1 MGVTPAAE
9 RLQLAEPPVFWE
21 MGGLVPQENR
31 LMRAGTIAI
40 VGRSNVGK
48 STLLNQ
54 ILGERLAIVSP
65 LPQTTRDPLLG
76 VVRREGAELAFLDTP
91 GIHKPKTELGSRMNS
106 SAMSATES
114 ADVIVFVTD
123 AAAGAK
129 LVQKKS
135 KRSDVT
141 PPLFELAPEDAE
153 LLKSISA
160 LKQIPAILALNK
172 VDTVRDKGLLLP
184 LLQSYLDSVPFR
196 ALVPISALKNDGV
209 DRLLDQIA
217 ELLPEGEAG
226 YPEDTL
232 TDKPSSFFAREYV
245 REQVLLGLKG
255 EIPHAVA
262 VSIDNFDESSDKLRI
277 TATIHVEKVG
287 QRKIIVGAGGLV
299 IKALRVGAE
308 NRLRRLLGRKV
319 KLELFVRVTPRWKET
334 PRMLAEL
341 GYERPTGGK
350 S

>member
-1 MGVTPAAE
+1 
-9 RLQLAEPPVFWE
+9 
-21 MGGLVPQENR
+21 
-31 LMRAGTIAI
+31 MRAGTIAI

-76 VVRREGAELAFLDTP
+76 VVRRAGAELAFLDTP
-91 GIHKPKTELGSRMNS
+91 GIHRPKTELGSRMNS
-106 SAMSATES
+106 SAMSAAES
-114 ADVIVFVTD
+114 ADVVVFVTD
-123 AAAGAK
+123 ATAGVK
-129 LVQKKS
+129 LVQKKL
-135 KRSDVT
+135 KRSDAT
-141 PPLFELAPEDAE
+141 PPLSELAPEDFE
-153 LLKSISA
+153 LLKSIKSIQ
-160 LKQIPAILALNK
+160 KVPAVLVLNK
-172 VDTVRDKGLLLP
+172 IDAVRDKGLLLP
-184 LLQSYLDSVPFR
+184 LLQSYLDAVPFS
-196 ALVPISALKNDGV
+196 ALVPISALENDGV
-209 DRLLDQIA
+209 DKLLDEIGK
-217 ELLPEGEAG
+217 LLPEGEAG

-262 VSIDNFDESSDKLRI
+262 VSIDNFDEGSDKLRI
-277 TATIHVEKVG
+277 AATIHVEKIG
-287 QRKIIVGAGGLV
+287 QRKIIVGTGGAV
-299 IKALRVGAE
+299 IKSLRLGAE

-341 GYERPTGGK
+341 GYERVSGEK

>member
-1 MGVTPAAE
+1 
-9 RLQLAEPPVFWE
+9 
-21 MGGLVPQENR
+21 
-31 LMRAGTIAI
+31 MRAGTIAI

-114 ADVIVFVTD
+114 ADVVVFVTD
-123 AAAGAK
+123 PIESTK
-129 LVQKKS
+129 LVKKKT
-135 KRSDVT
+135 KRTDEI
-141 PPLFELAPEDAE
+141 PPLDELAPEDAA
-153 LLKSISA
+153 LLKSIKS
-160 LKQIPAILALNK
+160 LKKIPIILAMNK
-172 VDTVRDKGLLLP
+172 VDALRDKGLMLP
-184 LLQSYLDSVPFR
+184 LLQSYLNAAPFR
-196 ALVPISALKNDGV
+196 ELVPISALKNDGV
-209 DRLLDQIA
+209 ERLLEVIA
-217 ELLPEGEAG
+217 GLLPEGEAAF
-226 YPEDTL
+226 PEDTL

-245 REQVLLGLKG
+245 REQVLLGLRG

-262 VSIDNFDESSDKLRI
+262 VSIDTFDEGSDKLRI
-277 TATIHVEKVG
+277 AATIHVEKIG
-287 QRKIIVGAGGLV
+287 QRKIIVGSGGTV
-299 IKALRVGAE
+299 IKDLRLGAE
-308 NRLRRLLGRKV
+308 KRLRQLLGRKV

-341 GYERPTGGK
+341 GYDRLNGDK
-350 S
+350 K

>member
-1 MGVTPAAE
+1 
-9 RLQLAEPPVFWE
+9 
-21 MGGLVPQENR
+21 
-31 LMRAGTIAI
+31 MRAGTIAI

-76 VVRREGAELAFLDTP
+76 VLRREDAELAFLDTP
-91 GIHKPKTELGSRMNS
+91 GIHRPKTELGSRMNS

-114 ADVIVFVTD
+114 ADVVVFVTD
-123 AAAGAK
+123 ATEGTK
-129 LVQKKS
+129 LVKKKT
-135 KRSDVT
+135 KRTDEV
-141 PPLFELAPEDAE
+141 PPLEELSPDDAE
-153 LLKSISA
+153 LLRSI
-160 LKQIPAILALNK
+160 KTIKKVPTILVVNK
-172 VDTVRDKGLLLP
+172 VDLVRDKGLMLP
-184 LLQSYLDSVPFR
+184 LLQSYLNAAPFR
-196 ALVPISALKNDGV
+196 ELVPISALQNDGV
-209 DRLLDQIA
+209 DRLLDIIA
-217 ELLPEGEAG
+217 SLLPEGEPA

-262 VSIDNFDESSDKLRI
+262 VSIDTFDEASDKLRI
-277 TATIHVEKVG
+277 AATIHVEKIG
-287 QRKIIVGAGGLV
+287 QRKIIVGTGGEV
-299 IKALRVGAE
+299 IKSLRLGAE
-308 NRLRRLLGRKV
+308 KRLRLLLGRKV

-341 GYERPTGGK
+341 GYDRVTGDK
-350 S
+350 K

>member
-1 MGVTPAAE
+1 
-9 RLQLAEPPVFWE
+9 
-21 MGGLVPQENR
+21 
-31 LMRAGTIAI
+31 MRAGTIAI

-76 VVRREGAELAFLDTP
+76 VVRRADAELAFLDTP

-114 ADVIVFVTD
+114 ADVVVFVTD
-123 AAAGAK
+123 ATAGVK
-129 LVQKKS
+129 LVQKKL
-135 KRSDVT
+135 KRADAT
-141 PPLFELAPEDAE
+141 PPLSELAPEDHE
-153 LLKSISA
+153 LLKSIKSI
-160 LKQIPAILALNK
+160 KKVPAILALNK
-172 VDTVRDKGLLLP
+172 IDAVRDKGLLLP
-184 LLQSYLDSVPFR
+184 LLESYLAAVPFR
-196 ALVPISALKNDGV
+196 TLVPISALENDGV
-209 DRLLDQIA
+209 DRLLDEIA
-217 ELLPEGEAG
+217 ALLPEGEAS

-262 VSIDNFDESSDKLRI
+262 VSIDSFDEASDKLRI
-277 TATIHVEKVG
+277 AATLHVEKVG
-287 QRKIIVGAGGLV
+287 QRKIIVGSGGEV
-299 IKALRVGAE
+299 IKKLRQGAE
-308 NRLRRLLGRKV
+308 HRLKRLLGRKV

-341 GYERPTGGK
+341 GYERTIGDK
-350 S
+350 K

>member
-1 MGVTPAAE
+1 
-9 RLQLAEPPVFWE
+9 
-21 MGGLVPQENR
+21 
-31 LMRAGTIAI
+31 MRAGTIAI

-65 LPQTTRDPLLG
+65 LPQTTRDALLG

-106 SAMSATES
+106 SALSAAES
-114 ADVIVFVTD
+114 ADVVVFVTD
-123 AAAGAK
+123 AAEAVKQVG
-129 LVQKKS
+129 KKT

-141 PPLFELAPEDAE
+141 PPLDELAPEDAA
-153 LLKSISA
+153 LLKSMKLA
-160 LKQIPAILALNK
+160 KVPAILVLNK
-172 VDTVRDKGLLLP
+172 IDAVRDKGLLLP
-184 LLQSYLDSVPFR
+184 LLQSYLDAVPFKQ
-196 ALVPISALKNDGV
+196 LIPLSALENDGV
-209 DRLLDQIA
+209 DRLLDEIA
-217 ELLPEGEAG
+217 ALLPEGEAG
-226 YPEDTL
+226 YPDDTL

-262 VSIDNFDESSDKLRI
+262 VSIDTFDEASDKLRI
-277 TATIHVEKVG
+277 AATIHVEKVG
-287 QRKIIVGAGGLV
+287 QRKIVVGTGGTV
-299 IKALRVGAE
+299 IKALRLGAE
-308 NRLRRLLGRKV
+308 KRLARLLGRKV

-341 GYERPTGGK
+341 GYDKLSGGK
-350 S
+350 P

>member
-1 MGVTPAAE
+1 
-9 RLQLAEPPVFWE
+9 
-21 MGGLVPQENR
+21 
-31 LMRAGTIAI
+31 MRAGTIAI

-65 LPQTTRDPLLG
+65 LPQTTRDALLG

-106 SAMSATES
+106 SAMSAAES
-114 ADVIVFVTD
+114 ADVVVFVTD
-123 AAAGAK
+123 ATDGIK
-129 LVQKKS
+129 LVPKLS

-141 PPLFELAPEDAE
+141 PPLDELVPEDAS
-153 LLKSISA
+153 LLKSMKLS
-160 LKQIPAILALNK
+160 KVPAILALNK
-172 VDTVRDKGLLLP
+172 IDAVRDKGLLLP
-184 LLQSYLDSVPFR
+184 LLQSYLDAVPFKT
-196 ALVPISALKNDGV
+196 LVPISALENDGV
-209 DRLLDQIA
+209 DRLLDEIA
-217 ELLPEGEAG
+217 TLLPEGEAG
-226 YPEDTL
+226 YPDDTL

-262 VSIDNFDESSDKLRI
+262 VSIDTFDEASDKLRI
-277 TATIHVEKVG
+277 AATIHVEKVS
-287 QRKIIVGAGGLV
+287 QRKIVVGTGGTV
-299 IKALRVGAE
+299 IKALRLGAE
-308 NRLRRLLGRKV
+308 KRLARLLGRKV

-341 GYERPTGGK
+341 GYDKQSGGK
-350 S
+350 P

>member
-1 MGVTPAAE
+1 
-9 RLQLAEPPVFWE
+9 
-21 MGGLVPQENR
+21 
-31 LMRAGTIAI
+31 MRAGTIAI

-91 GIHKPKTELGSRMNS
+91 GIHRPKTELGSRMNA

-123 AAAGAK
+123 ATEGAK
-129 LVQKKS
+129 LVKKKT
-135 KRSDVT
+135 KRTDEV
-141 PPLFELAPEDAE
+141 PPLEELAPDDME
-153 LLKSISA
+153 LLKSI
-160 LKQIPAILALNK
+160 KTIKKVPAVLVLNK

-184 LLQSYLDSVPFR
+184 LLQSYLNAVPFKE
-196 ALVPISALKNDGV
+196 LVPISALKNDGV
-209 DRLLDQIA
+209 DRLLEVLS

-245 REQVLLGLKG
+245 REQVLLSLKG

-262 VSIDNFDESSDKLRI
+262 VSIDNFDEASDKLRI
-277 TATIHVEKVG
+277 AATLHVEKVG
-287 QRKIIVGAGGLV
+287 QRKIIVGTGGEV
-299 IKALRVGAE
+299 IKALRQGAE
-308 NRLRRLLGRKV
+308 HRLKRLLGRKV

-341 GYERPTGGK
+341 GYDRISGDK
-350 S
+350 K

>member
-1 MGVTPAAE
+1 
-9 RLQLAEPPVFWE
+9 
-21 MGGLVPQENR
+21 
-31 LMRAGTIAI
+31 MRAGTIAL
-40 VGRSNVGK
+40 VGQSNVGK

-76 VVRREGAELAFLDTP
+76 IVRREDAELAFLDTP

-106 SAMSATES
+106 SAVSATES
-114 ADVIVFVTD
+114 ADVVVFVAD
-123 AAAGAK
+123 AGAGAK
-129 LVQKKS
+129 LVQKKT
-135 KRSDVT
+135 KRTDVV

-153 LLKSISA
+153 LLKS
-160 LKQIPAILALNK
+160 LKSLKKTPAVLVMNK

-184 LLQSYLDSVPFR
+184 LLQSYLDAVPFA
-196 ALVPISALKNDGV
+196 ALVPLSALKNDGV
-209 DRLLDQIA
+209 DRLLDEIA
-217 ELLPEGEAG
+217 KLLPEGEAG

-245 REQVLLGLKG
+245 REQVLNGLKG

-262 VSIDNFDESSDKLRI
+262 VSIDNFDEASDKLRI
-277 TATIHVEKVG
+277 AATIHVEKVG
-287 QRKIIVGAGGLV
+287 QRKIIVGTGGAV
-299 IKALRVGAE
+299 IKQLRLGAE
-308 NRLRRLLGRKV
+308 KRLTRLLGRKV

-341 GYERPTGGK
+341 GYDRITGDK

>member
-1 MGVTPAAE
+1 
-9 RLQLAEPPVFWE
+9 
-21 MGGLVPQENR
+21 
-31 LMRAGTIAI
+31 MRAGTIAI

-76 VVRREGAELAFLDTP
+76 VLRREGAELAFLDTP
-91 GIHKPKTELGSRMNS
+91 GIHRPKTELGSRMNS

-114 ADVIVFVTD
+114 ADVVVFVTD
-123 AAAGAK
+123 AGVSTK
-129 LVQKKS
+129 LVPQKT
-135 KRSDVT
+135 KRTEEV
-141 PPLFELAPEDAE
+141 PPLVELAPEDFA
-153 LLKSISA
+153 LLQSIKS
-160 LKQIPAILALNK
+160 LKKVPAILVLNK
-172 VDTVRDKGLLLP
+172 VDTVRDKGRLLP
-184 LLQSYLDSVPFR
+184 LLQSYLDAVPFR
-196 ALVPISALKNDGV
+196 ALVPLSALKNDGV
-209 DRLLDQIA
+209 DRLLEAIT
-217 ELLPEGEAG
+217 ELLPEGEAM

-232 TDKPSSFFAREYV
+232 TDKPSSFFAREFV
-245 REQVLLGLKG
+245 REQVMLSLKG

-262 VSIDNFDESSDKLRI
+262 VSIDNFDEGSDKLRI
-277 TATIHVEKVG
+277 AATLHVEKIS
-287 QRKIIVGAGGLV
+287 QRKIIIGTGGQV

-341 GYERPTGGK
+341 GYERLSGEK
-350 S
+350 K